1 MLTRSI
7 THQEITQ
14 KAILQT
20 TAEVCK
26 TQALQQGRDFVQP
39 SVLTVESLTEACSSP
54 TSAKGFQQA
63 INTVCDSNA
72 GIDKHHMLDAEYHFD
87 NESFEKGQNL
97 IKYGVT
103 AVKNA
108 ANEKNYEMARE
119 RLGEIMH
126 TIQDFYS
133 HSNWIELG
141 NLFPYSNL
149 TRPDGKI
156 DNTAAAYEDT
166 IRLERFIQLSIRFAT
181 QSISTPEP
189 AHEPMQLD
197 TTRMTVTERQR
208 RLTQNLCLYCGSPR
222 HILSMC
228 PIRPPRQMNQ
238 MKPLTTV
245 LNLTTTATPSAYQI
259 HSITG
264 RLLSKRQVCHSV
276 SPLLLQIGIL
286 HMEKIHLLVLEE
298 STTDVILGR
307 PWLEQHHPVISWR
320 SGEVLKWGNSCFQ
333 DCLSEFPVPSSPLPE
348 QLSVCATSIESPME
362 KCNFF
367 CPERASKLP
376 PHWPWDCAIDLLPGA
391 PVPKGRIYAVPWHPD
406 ERGDAGCHQ
415 ELANTL
421 YHHQQLQ
428 RFLGF
433 SNFYHHFIQDY
444 SSITSPLTSL
454 LRNKPKSLSWTPAA
468 TEAFNNLKEAFTTA
482 PLLVHP
488 DTNRPFIVEVNASTT
503 GVGEVLSQQQGNPS
517 RLHPCAFFSRKLNP
531 AEANYDI
538 GICELQALAG
548 GSKKSV
554 LTDHKNLE
562 SRWYHPQ
569 WNGQTER
576 KIQEIG
582 HFLRTFCHGHQDS
595 WNQFLE
601 WAEYTQNPCASHPPD
616 SHHCRA
622 RPTCRN
628 CDDNCSGNILKDIID
643 EKKLTSGYFGLKKKS
658 GKCSHGGFLDFSS
671 LSEPRGGINKDTHSS
686 SHGDL
691 HEDAARVAI
700 AATRELLEDIR
711 GFLGDSDFL
720 RLMGFS
726 QSSVLCFAIDTT
738 GSMGDDIDEVR
749 RVTFD
754 ITDRM
759 RDTVSEYILV
769 PFNDP
774 DFGPLI
780 RTTDPDEF
788 KLQINALQPHDGGDA
803 PELCLSGLRLALT
816 GSPPQTKIYV
826 FTDADAKDK
835 ELKSTVLALIE
846 STKSVVNF
854 MLTNGFAAR
863 RRRSV
868 DLNQGQNQ
876 NYSTRISNPL
886 NQVYEDLALASGG
899 QAIEV
904 TKATLPHATRIIVDA
919 STSSLVTVFQ
929 AVRNPGKEESFSF
942 IVDDSLKNMT
952 IYITGT
958 SLVFNITSPSGDSQ
972 TNEELNGTLGLVE
985 HVGNFYSVR
994 LTILDQVGLWNI
1006 NIASLQ
1012 PYTIKVLG
1020 QSDIDFLF
1028 NFVEL
1033 SEGAHSGY
1041 SVLSGRLPENRNV
1054 TLLLTIMGG
1063 DTVTPTEVALVKS
1076 SDSQTINGTLE
1087 KLADGKFLVTMNSV
1101 PAGEFVVRVIGE
1113 RSSSRASNGRF
1124 QRQSITQQR
1133 ASSLVITAWT
1143 DEVWEP
1149 GKTLSIPFTV
1159 VNNSSDVL
1167 LNINARNDRG
1177 FATVFPSSLY
1187 VGSGN
1192 SGNSAVN
1199 ITAPPNTPSGTQV
1212 TLTIEAETSG
1222 KSDFNYAVLK
1232 LTVVSPITDFTSPV
1246 CEIVSVNANC
1256 SGNCS
1261 LSSWELSA
1269 NLTDGNGTG
1278 IMSLILRQ
1286 GLGTLNTTTTIGG
1299 EGVNVTL
1306 ASYSASCCSEVMEL
1320 VAVDGAGNVGTCLKS
1335 ITSAVTTTSNT
1346 FMSTTSTTNSMT
1358 TATATTTATTTVTM
1372 TSTPS
1377 TNATP
1382 DSDGCPFDPPIS
1394 FWLSVGAFLLFH
1406 VLCF

>member
-1 MLTRSI
+1 MMTQISLHTVIILFFILQSKVGTLSFKLMLTRSI

-39 SVLTVESLTEACSSP
+39 KVLTVESLTEACSSP

-63 INTVCDSNA
+63 IDTVCDSNA
-72 GIDKHHMLDAEYHFD
+72 GIDKHHMSDAEYHFD
-87 NESFEKGQNL
+87 DESFEKGQNL

-156 DNTAAAYEDT
+156 DNTA
-166 IRLERFIQLSIRFAT
+166 
-181 QSISTPEP
+181 
-189 AHEPMQLD
+189 
-197 TTRMTVTERQR
+197 
-208 RLTQNLCLYCGSPR
+208 G
-222 HILSMC
+222 
-228 PIRPPRQMNQ
+228 
-238 MKPLTTV
+238 
-245 LNLTTTATPSAYQI
+245 
-259 HSITG
+259 
-264 RLLSKRQVCHSV
+264 
-276 SPLLLQIGIL
+276 
-286 HMEKIHLLVLEE
+286 
-298 STTDVILGR
+298 
-307 PWLEQHHPVISWR
+307 
-320 SGEVLKWGNSCFQ
+320 
-333 DCLSEFPVPSSPLPE
+333 
-348 QLSVCATSIESPME
+348 
-362 KCNFF
+362 
-367 CPERASKLP
+367 
-376 PHWPWDCAIDLLPGA
+376 
-391 PVPKGRIYAVPWHPD
+391 
-406 ERGDAGCHQ
+406 
-415 ELANTL
+415 
-421 YHHQQLQ
+421 
-428 RFLGF
+428 
-433 SNFYHHFIQDY
+433 
-444 SSITSPLTSL
+444 
-454 LRNKPKSLSWTPAA
+454 
-468 TEAFNNLKEAFTTA
+468 
-482 PLLVHP
+482 
-488 DTNRPFIVEVNASTT
+488 
-503 GVGEVLSQQQGNPS
+503 
-517 RLHPCAFFSRKLNP
+517 
-531 AEANYDI
+531 
-538 GICELQALAG
+538 
-548 GSKKSV
+548 
-554 LTDHKNLE
+554 
-562 SRWYHPQ
+562 
-569 WNGQTER
+569 
-576 KIQEIG
+576 
-582 HFLRTFCHGHQDS
+582 
-595 WNQFLE
+595 
-601 WAEYTQNPCASHPPD
+601 
-616 SHHCRA
+616 A

-628 CDDNCSGNILKDIID
+628 CDDDCSGNILKDIID
-643 EKKLTSGYFGLKKKS
+643 EKKLTSGYFGLKKKP

-738 GSMGDDIDEVR
+738 GSMGDDIDEVQ

-816 GSPPQTKIYV
+816 GSPPQTKIFV

-868 DLNQGQNQ
+868 DLNQGQYQ

-942 IVDDSLKNMT
+942 IVDDSLQNMT

-958 SLVFNITSPSGDSQ
+958 SLVFTITSPSGDSQ

-985 HVGNFYSVR
+985 HVGNFYTVR
-994 LTILDQVGLWNI
+994 LSILDQVGLWNI

-1063 DTVTPTEVALVKS
+1063 DTVSPTEVALVKS
-1076 SDSQTINGTLE
+1076 SDSQSINGTLE

-1192 SGNSAVN
+1192 GGNSAVN

-1278 IMSLILRQ
+1278 IMSLVLRQ
-1286 GLGTLNTTTTIGG
+1286 GLGSLNTTTVIGG

-1335 ITSAVTTTSNT
+1335 ITSAVTTTSNS
-1346 FMSTTSTTNSMT
+1346 FMSTTSTTNSQT
-1358 TATATTTATTTVTM
+1358 TATATTTATTTVTTKITM

-1377 TNATP
+1377 TNATS
-1382 DSDGCPFDPPIS
+1382 DSDGCPSDPPSS
-1394 FWLSVGAFLLFH
+1394 FWLSLGAFLLVH